1 MTQELV
7 AWVLVAGFIGWVWV
21 FTCAVLTEDRAA
33 TEQATDEQ
41 EPEREPSEPAH
52 RRAAA

>member
-7 AWVLVAGFIGWVWV
+7 VWALIAGFIGLVWV
-21 FTCAVLTEDRAA
+21 FTCAVLTQDRAA
-33 TEQATDEQ
+33 AERAEDEQ

-52 RRAAA
+52 RRAVA